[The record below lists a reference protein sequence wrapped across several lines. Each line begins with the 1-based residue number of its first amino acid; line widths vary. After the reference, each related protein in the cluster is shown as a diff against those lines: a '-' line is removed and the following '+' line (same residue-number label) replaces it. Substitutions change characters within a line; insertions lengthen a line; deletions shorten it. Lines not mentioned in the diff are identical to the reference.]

1 VVFLILQ
8 AFPHAGLRI
17 SEVVAIPSILVLL
30 PMGSLFMTIHT
41 AEIKTSPSH
50 RITITSPA
58 PKSTPGMPELDP
70 GLVPAKT
77 VESFPLREMNSRTA
91 LNGSAVDRELAE
103 IDEMEV
109 EPVYGEADVDRVLSY
124 RARKVK
130 AILAAKAVTPK
141 ASKEIV

>member
-8 AFPHAGLRI
+8 AFPDAGLRI

-41 AEIKTSPSH
+41 AELKTSPS
-50 RITITSPA
+50 RGIITSPTA
-58 PKSTPGMPELDP
+58 PKTNPGMPELDSGP
-70 GLVPAKT
+70 VPA
-77 VESFPLREMNSRTA
+77 ESFPLREMNSRTA
-91 LNGSAVDRELAE
+91 LTANAVDRELAE

-109 EPVYGEADVDRVLSY
+109 EPVYGEADVDRVLSF

-130 AILAAKAVTPK
+130 ANLAAKGVTPK
-141 ASKEIV
+141 ASKEVV